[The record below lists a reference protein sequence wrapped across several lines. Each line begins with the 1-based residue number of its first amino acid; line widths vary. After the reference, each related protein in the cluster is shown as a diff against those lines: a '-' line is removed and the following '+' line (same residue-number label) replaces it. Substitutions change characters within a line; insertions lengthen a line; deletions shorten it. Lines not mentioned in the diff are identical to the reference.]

1 MNEQATQGEKL
12 SSSTG
17 GGVPLTY
24 VIALVPVAS
33 VLNVIGGTVAGA
45 LKLPIFLDMIGTAV
59 VAMTIGPWWGALV
72 GVITN
77 VTMGF
82 LTGPVS
88 IPFAAGNVVGA
99 LIWGYGTKWGWAND
113 KLRFFG
119 LSVASAVGVSLMA
132 APIVIFVFGGATGHA
147 SDVLTAGL
155 LAAGGDM
162 WTAVFSSN
170 IIVSSADKILSSFL
184 ALAII
189 GALPT
194 NLQVTGPIMKAENMG
209 KAVLITAGTVVGVI
223 LTVVSMN
230 L

>member
-1 MNEQATQGEKL
+1 VKDQDTSQRL
-12 SSSTG
+12 SSATG

-77 VTMGF
+77 VTSGF
-82 LTGPVS
+82 ITGPVS
-88 IPFAAGNVVGA
+88 IPFAACNVVGA

-113 KLRFFG
+113 KLKFFG

-155 LAAGGDM
+155 IAAGGDM
-162 WTAVFSSN
+162 WTSVFSSN

>member
-88 IPFAAGNVVGA
+88 IPFAACNVVGA

>member
-1 MNEQATQGEKL
+1 MKDQDTSQRL
-12 SSSTG
+12 SSATG

-77 VTMGF
+77 VTSGF
-82 LTGPVS
+82 TTGPVS
-88 IPFAAGNVVGA
+88 IPFAACNVVGA

-113 KLRFFG
+113 KLKFFG

-162 WTAVFSSN
+162 WTSVFSSN

>member
-1 MNEQATQGEKL
+1 MKDQDTSQRL
-12 SSSTG
+12 SSATG

-24 VIALVPVAS
+24 VIALVPDAS

-77 VTMGF
+77 VTSGF
-82 LTGPVS
+82 ITGPVS
-88 IPFAAGNVVGA
+88 IPFAACNVVGA

-113 KLRFFG
+113 KLKFFG

-155 LAAGGDM
+155 IAAGGDM
-162 WTAVFSSN
+162 WTSVFSSN

-194 NLQVTGPIMKAENMG
+194 NLQVTGPIMKAETMG

>member
-77 VTMGF
+77 LTMGF

-88 IPFAAGNVVGA
+88 IPFAACNVVGA
-99 LIWGYGTKWGWAND
+99 LVWGYVTRWGFAND

-119 LSVASAVGVSLMA
+119 LSVASAVFVSLMA

-155 LAAGGDM
+155 LAAGNDM
-162 WTAVFSSN
+162 WAAVFSSN

-209 KAVLITAGTVVGVI
+209 TAVLITAGTVVGVI

>member
-12 SSSTG
+12 SSSTS

-77 VTMGF
+77 LTMGF

-88 IPFAAGNVVGA
+88 IPFAACNVVGA
-99 LIWGYGTKWGWAND
+99 LVWGYGTRWGFAND

-119 LSVASAVGVSLMA
+119 LSVASAVFVSLMA

-155 LAAGGDM
+155 LAAGNDM
-162 WTAVFSSN
+162 WAAVFSSN

-209 KAVLITAGTVVGVI
+209 TAVLITAGTVVGVI

>member
-1 MNEQATQGEKL
+1 MNDQATQGEKL

-77 VTMGF
+77 LTMGF

-88 IPFAAGNVVGA
+88 IPFAACNVVGA
-99 LIWGYGTKWGWAND
+99 LVWGYGTRWGFAND

-119 LSVASAVGVSLMA
+119 LSVASAVFVSLMA

-155 LAAGGDM
+155 LAAGNAM
-162 WTAVFSSN
+162 WAAVFSSN

-209 KAVLITAGTVVGVI
+209 TAVLITAGTVVGVI

>member
-1 MNEQATQGEKL
+1 MKDQDTSQRL
-12 SSSTG
+12 SSATG

-77 VTMGF
+77 VTSGF
-82 LTGPVS
+82 ITGPVS
-88 IPFAAGNVVGA
+88 IPFAACNVVGA

-113 KLRFFG
+113 KLKFFG

-162 WTAVFSSN
+162 WTSVFSSN

-209 KAVLITAGTVVGVI
+209 KAVLITAGTVVGLSLI
-223 LTVVSMN
+223 HI
-230 L
+230 

>member
-88 IPFAAGNVVGA
+88 IQLAACNVVGA

>member
-77 VTMGF
+77 LTMGF

-88 IPFAAGNVVGA
+88 IPFAACNVVGA
-99 LIWGYGTKWGWAND
+99 LVWGYGTRWGFAND

-119 LSVASAVGVSLMA
+119 LSVASAVFVSLMA
-132 APIVIFVFGGATGHA
+132 APNVIFVFGGATGHA

-155 LAAGGDM
+155 LAAGNDM
-162 WTAVFSSN
+162 WAAVFSSN

-209 KAVLITAGTVVGVI
+209 TAVLITAGTVVGVI

>member
-1 MNEQATQGEKL
+1 VKDQDTSQRL
-12 SSSTG
+12 SSATG

-33 VLNVIGGTVAGA
+33 VLNVIGGTVASA

-77 VTMGF
+77 VTSGF
-82 LTGPVS
+82 ITGP
-88 IPFAAGNVVGA
+88 ACNVVGA

-113 KLRFFG
+113 KLKFFG

>member
-88 IPFAAGNVVGA
+88 IPFAACNVVGA

-194 NLQVTGPIMKAENMG
+194 N
-209 KAVLITAGTVVGVI
+209 
-223 LTVVSMN
+223 
-230 L
+230 

>member
-1 MNEQATQGEKL
+1 MKDQVTSQRL
-12 SSSTG
+12 SSATG

-77 VTMGF
+77 VTSGF
-82 LTGPVS
+82 ITGPVS
-88 IPFAAGNVVGA
+88 IPFAACNVVGA

-113 KLRFFG
+113 KLKFFG

-162 WTAVFSSN
+162 WTSVFSSN

>member
-1 MNEQATQGEKL
+1 
-12 SSSTG
+12 
-17 GGVPLTY
+17 
-24 VIALVPVAS
+24 VPVAS

-77 VTMGF
+77 VTSGF
-82 LTGPVS
+82 ITGPVS
-88 IPFAAGNVVGA
+88 IPFAACNVVGA

-113 KLRFFG
+113 KLKFFG

-162 WTAVFSSN
+162 WTSVFSSN

>member
-1 MNEQATQGEKL
+1 MKDQDTSQRL
-12 SSSTG
+12 SSATG

-77 VTMGF
+77 VTSGF
-82 LTGPVS
+82 ITGPVS
-88 IPFAAGNVVGA
+88 IPFAACNVVGA

-113 KLRFFG
+113 KLKFFG

-155 LAAGGDM
+155 IAAGGDM
-162 WTAVFSSN
+162 WTSVFSSN

>member
-1 MNEQATQGEKL
+1 MKDQDTSQRL
-12 SSSTG
+12 SSATG

-77 VTMGF
+77 VTSGF
-82 LTGPVS
+82 ITGPVS
-88 IPFAAGNVVGA
+88 IPFAACNVVGA

-113 KLRFFG
+113 KLKFFG

-162 WTAVFSSN
+162 WTSVFSSK

>member
-1 MNEQATQGEKL
+1 VKDQDTSQRL
-12 SSSTG
+12 SSATG

-77 VTMGF
+77 VTSGF
-82 LTGPVS
+82 ITGPVS
-88 IPFAAGNVVGA
+88 IPFAACNVVGA

-113 KLRFFG
+113 KLKFFG

-155 LAAGGDM
+155 IAAGGDM
-162 WTAVFSSN
+162 WTSVFSSN

-194 NLQVTGPIMKAENMG
+194 NLRVTGPIMKAENMG

>member
-17 GGVPLTY
+17 GGVHLTY

-77 VTMGF
+77 LTMGF

-88 IPFAAGNVVGA
+88 IPFAACNVVGA
-99 LIWGYGTKWGWAND
+99 LVWGYGTRWGFAND

-119 LSVASAVGVSLMA
+119 LSVASAVFVSLMA

-155 LAAGGDM
+155 LAAGNDM
-162 WTAVFSSN
+162 WAAVFSSN

-209 KAVLITAGTVVGVI
+209 TAVLITAGTVVGVI

>member
-1 MNEQATQGEKL
+1 MKYQDTSQRL
-12 SSSTG
+12 SSATG

-24 VIALVPVAS
+24 VIALVPVAY
-33 VLNVIGGTVAGA
+33 VLNVIGGTVASA

-59 VAMTIGPWWGALV
+59 VAMTIGPWLVALV

-77 VTMGF
+77 VTSGF
-82 LTGPVS
+82 ITGQVS
-88 IPFAAGNVVGA
+88 IPFAACNVVGA

-113 KLRFFG
+113 KLKFFG

-170 IIVSSADKILSSFL
+170 IIVSSAYKILSSFL

-189 GALPT
+189 VALPT

>member
-88 IPFAAGNVVGA
+88 IPFAACNVVGA

-113 KLRFFG
+113 KLKFFG

>member
-1 MNEQATQGEKL
+1 MKDQDTSQRL
-12 SSSTG
+12 SSATG

-77 VTMGF
+77 VTSGF
-82 LTGPVS
+82 ITGPVS
-88 IPFAAGNVVGA
+88 IPFAACNVVGA

-113 KLRFFG
+113 KLKFFG

-155 LAAGGDM
+155 IAAGGDM
-162 WTAVFSSN
+162 WTSVFSSN

-189 GALPT
+189 GALHT

>member
-1 MNEQATQGEKL
+1 M
-12 SSSTG
+12 
-17 GGVPLTY
+17 
-24 VIALVPVAS
+24 PVAS

-77 VTMGF
+77 VTSGF
-82 LTGPVS
+82 ITGPVS
-88 IPFAAGNVVGA
+88 IPFAACNVVGA

-113 KLRFFG
+113 KLKFFG

>member
-1 MNEQATQGEKL
+1 VKDQDTSQRL
-12 SSSTG
+12 SSATG

-77 VTMGF
+77 VTSGF
-82 LTGPVS
+82 ITGPVS
-88 IPFAAGNVVGA
+88 IPFAACNVVGA

-113 KLRFFG
+113 KLKFFG

-162 WTAVFSSN
+162 WTSVFSSN

-194 NLQVTGPIMKAENMG
+194 NLKVTGPIMKAENMG

>member
-77 VTMGF
+77 LTMGF

-88 IPFAAGNVVGA
+88 IPFAACNVVGA
-99 LIWGYGTKWGWAND
+99 LVWGYGTRWGFAND
-113 KLRFFG
+113 KLKFLF
-119 LSVASAVGVSLMA
+119 
-132 APIVIFVFGGATGHA
+132 
-147 SDVLTAGL
+147 
-155 LAAGGDM
+155 
-162 WTAVFSSN
+162 
-170 IIVSSADKILSSFL
+170 VSSFSNFCITNGSTNCNICFWWSYRTCFRCFNSWIISSW
-184 ALAII
+184 
-189 GALPT
+189 
-194 NLQVTGPIMKAENMG
+194 K
-209 KAVLITAGTVVGVI
+209 
-223 LTVVSMN
+223 
-230 L
+230 

>member
-1 MNEQATQGEKL
+1 MKDQDTSQRL
-12 SSSTG
+12 SSATG

-77 VTMGF
+77 VTSGF
-82 LTGPVS
+82 ITGPVS
-88 IPFAAGNVVGA
+88 IPFAACNVVGA

-113 KLRFFG
+113 KLKFFG
-119 LSVASAVGVSLMA
+119 LSLASAVGVSLMA

-155 LAAGGDM
+155 IAAGGDM
-162 WTAVFSSN
+162 WTSVFSSN

>member
-45 LKLPIFLDMIGTAV
+45 LKLPIFLDMNGTAV

-88 IPFAAGNVVGA
+88 IPFAACNVVGA

>member
-1 MNEQATQGEKL
+1 MNEQATKGEKL

-77 VTMGF
+77 LTMGF

-88 IPFAAGNVVGA
+88 IPFAACNVVGA
-99 LIWGYGTKWGWAND
+99 LVWGYGTRWGFAND

-119 LSVASAVGVSLMA
+119 LSVASAVFVSLMA

-155 LAAGGDM
+155 LAAGNDM
-162 WTAVFSSN
+162 WAAVFSSN

-209 KAVLITAGTVVGVI
+209 TAVLITAGTVVGVI

>member
-1 MNEQATQGEKL
+1 MKDQDTSQRL
-12 SSSTG
+12 SSATG

-45 LKLPIFLDMIGTAV
+45 LKLPIFLYMIGTAV

-77 VTMGF
+77 VTSGF
-82 LTGPVS
+82 ITGPVS
-88 IPFAAGNVVGA
+88 IPFAACNVVGA

-113 KLRFFG
+113 KLKFFG

-162 WTAVFSSN
+162 WTSVFSSN

>member
-1 MNEQATQGEKL
+1 MKDQDTSQRL
-12 SSSTG
+12 SSATG

-77 VTMGF
+77 VTSGF
-82 LTGPVS
+82 ITGPVS
-88 IPFAAGNVVGA
+88 IPFAACNVVGA
-99 LIWGYGTKWGWAND
+99 LIWGYGTKLGWAND
-113 KLRFFG
+113 KLKFFG

-155 LAAGGDM
+155 IAAGGDM
-162 WTAVFSSN
+162 WTSVFSSN

>member
-1 MNEQATQGEKL
+1 VKDQDTSQRL
-12 SSSTG
+12 SSATG

-77 VTMGF
+77 VTSGF
-82 LTGPVS
+82 ITGPVS
-88 IPFAAGNVVGA
+88 IPFAACNVVGA

-113 KLRFFG
+113 KLQFFG

-155 LAAGGDM
+155 IAAGGDM
-162 WTAVFSSN
+162 WTSVFSSN

>member
-1 MNEQATQGEKL
+1 MKDQDTSQRL
-12 SSSTG
+12 SSATG

-77 VTMGF
+77 VTSGF
-82 LTGPVS
+82 ITGPVS
-88 IPFAAGNVVGA
+88 IPFAACNVVGA

-113 KLRFFG
+113 KLKFFG

-155 LAAGGDM
+155 IAAGGDM
-162 WTAVFSSN
+162 WTSVFSSN

-209 KAVLITAGTVVGVI
+209 KAVLITACTVVGVI